1 MRRPVRLKNDS
12 TRLVIEGMGNG
23 SGTTLAGFLSFFRK
37 CNRHTKN
44 SLESLHQPGAATAPP
59 SAQLSSG
66 PLGGPLGPQRVSQ

>member
-37 CNRHTKN
+37 YGYWDSNRHTPKPLIA
-44 SLESLHQPGAATAPP
+44 SAA
-59 SAQLSSG
+59 
-66 PLGGPLGPQRVSQ
+66 

>member
-1 MRRPVRLKNDS
+1 MLEVMREKATKSTDYLSEWPRGFYWDS
-12 TRLVIEGMGNG
+12 
-23 SGTTLAGFLSFFRK
+23 
-37 CNRHTKN
+37 NRHTKN